1 MILDGGKKDPLG
13 WEAASGG
20 GSGVEKNGRTDVK
33 GGRPSST
40 DLSHLN
46 PRMLGRRLTL
56 LIWLLLASQRAV
68 DDGVSIPVERGR
80 SVNHPVP
87 DHVTVRLP
95 SIPFLLA

>member
-1 MILDGGKKDPLG
+1 MVERGMRWDGKLPRERGFRGREEP
-13 WEAASGG
+13 
-20 GSGVEKNGRTDVK
+20 VRTNGRQ

-46 PRMLGRRLTL
+46 PQLLGQRLTL
-56 LIWLLLASQRAV
+56 LICLLLFLQRAV

-87 DHVTVRLP
+87 DHVTVRPP
-95 SIPFLLA
+95 SISFHLA